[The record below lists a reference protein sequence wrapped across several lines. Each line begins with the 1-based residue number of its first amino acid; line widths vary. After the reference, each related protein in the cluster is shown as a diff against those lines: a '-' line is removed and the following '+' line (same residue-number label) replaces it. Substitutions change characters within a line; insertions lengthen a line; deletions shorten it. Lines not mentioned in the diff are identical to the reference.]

1 VTGVVGG
8 VPLEEQQAL
17 YELVLR
23 YAQGADRRDYSGVGA
38 LFVPE
43 GRIAGYRGDPDQG
56 APLYCLEGRAAIVE
70 GLRGLERFE
79 KTFHLVGNHRVEWG
93 DSEATGETYCTAH
106 HIHRVD
112 SEPWDRTM
120 AIRYQDR
127 FTREPSGWF
136 FVERLLV
143 IDWESETPLGPGGWA

>member
-1 VTGVVGG
+1 MKGEGAEA
-8 VPLEEQQAL
+8 PPAERQAL

-23 YAQGADRRDYSGVGA
+23 YARGADRRDYTGVGA

-43 GRIAGYRGDPDQG
+43 GRIAGFRGDPASG
-56 APLYCLEGRAAIVE
+56 TPLYSLEGRTAIVE

-79 KTFHLVGNHRVEWG
+79 KTFHQVANHLVEIG
-93 DSEATGETYCTAH
+93 DCEARGETYCTAH
-106 HIHRVD
+106 HIYRVA

-127 FTREPSGWF
+127 FIRERGGWL
-136 FVERLLV
+136 FVERLLL
-143 IDWESETPLGPGGWA
+143 IDWEREAPLGKGGWA